1 MTTNIII
8 RHVPDE
14 VAATLKRR
22 AEAAGQSLQTYAL
35 SLVVRDATTPTTD
48 EWLAMTRARL
58 ARGSAGVDLSTEET
72 LSAIADGRR

>member
-1 MTTNIII
+1 MATNIII

-14 VAATLKRR
+14 VAATLKHR

-35 SLVVRDATTPTTD
+35 GLVVRDATTPTTD
-48 EWLAMTRARL
+48 EWLATTRARL
-58 ARGSAGVDLSTEET
+58 ARGSTGVDLSTEET